1 MKNTLLP
8 GAKLSRLVLLPL
20 VLSLVGTSAYA
31 VDRYVSDV
39 IYIPVR
45 SDKNPQASILQQGIA
60 SGAKLNFIREETGTD
75 NNLWSLVVTA
85 DGTEGWVRSQNITD
99 KPTAAM
105 QLAALSNS
113 SRDLVGLQT
122 ENAQLKE
129 QLAKVQ
135 QEHQQ
140 LLTDTEDMRQAATTA
155 LNLEEEHQS
164 LLKENQLLQT
174 HADVLKAENEKLR
187 NTDRFNHWVYGG
199 GLVLGGII
207 LSFILQGLG
216 RRKRRSEWR

>member
-1 MKNTLLP
+1 MKKIPLP
-8 GAKLSRLVLLPL
+8 IAKLSFLF
-20 VLSLVGTSAYA
+20 LSLTSVSVYA

-45 SDKNPQASILQQGIA
+45 SEKNPQASVLQQGVA
-60 SGAKLNFIREETGTD
+60 SGTKLNFIREETGSD
-75 NNLWSLVVTA
+75 NNLWSLVVTP

-105 QLAALSNS
+105 QLAALSSS
-113 SRDLVGLQT
+113 SRDLVALQT
-122 ENAQLKE
+122 ENTQLKE
-129 QLAKVQ
+129 QLAQLQ

-155 LNLEEEHQS
+155 LNLEEEHQR

-174 HADVLKAENEKLR
+174 HADVIKAENEKLK

-199 GLVLGGII
+199 GLVLGGVI
-207 LSFILQGLG
+207 LSFVLQGFG

>member
-1 MKNTLLP
+1 MQ
-8 GAKLSRLVLLPL
+8 KLSLLTFL
-20 VLSLVGTSAYA
+20 FASTSVYA
-31 VDRYVSDV
+31 IDKYVSDV

-45 SDKNPQASILQQGIA
+45 SDKNPTASVLQQGVG
-60 SGAKLNFIREETGTD
+60 SGTKLNFIREETGSD
-75 NNLWSLVVTA
+75 NNLWSLVITPN
-85 DGTEGWVRSQNITD
+85 GTEGWVRSQNITD

-105 QLAALSNS
+105 QLAALSGP
-113 SRDLVGLQT
+113 SRDVIELQT
-122 ENAQLKE
+122 ENTLIKE
-129 QLAKVQ
+129 QLAKLQ

-174 HADVLKAENEKLR
+174 HADVLKAENEKLK

-199 GLVLGGII
+199 GLVLGGVI

-216 RRKRRSEWR
+216 RRKRKSEWR

>member
-1 MKNTLLP
+1 MKNNLLP
-8 GAKLSRLVLLPL
+8 GAKLSLLV
-20 VLSLVGTSAYA
+20 VSLASTSVYA
-31 VDRYVSDV
+31 IDKYVSDV

-45 SDKNPQASILQQGIA
+45 SDKNPTASVLQQGVG
-60 SGAKLNFIREETGTD
+60 SGTKLNFIREETGSD
-75 NNLWSLVVTA
+75 NNLWSLVITP
-85 DGTEGWVRSQNITD
+85 DGTEGWVRSQNITE

-105 QLAALSNS
+105 QLAALSSS
-113 SRDLVGLQT
+113 SRDLIGLQT
-122 ENAQLKE
+122 ENTLIKE
-129 QLAKVQ
+129 QLTKLQ

-174 HADVLKAENEKLR
+174 HADVLKAENEKLK

-199 GLVLGGII
+199 GLVLGGVI
-207 LSFILQGLG
+207 LSFMLQGLG
-216 RRKRRSEWR
+216 RRKRKSEWR

>member
-1 MKNTLLP
+1 MKNIFLP
-8 GAKLSRLVLLPL
+8 GATLSFFL
-20 VLSLVGTSAYA
+20 LSLASTSVYA
-31 VDRYVSDV
+31 LDRYVSDV

-45 SDKNPQASILQQGIA
+45 SDKNPQAPVLQQGVP
-60 SGAKLNFIREETGTD
+60 SGTKLNFIREETGTD
-75 NNLWSLVVTA
+75 NNLWSLVITPS
-85 DGTEGWVRSQNITD
+85 GTEGWVRSQNITD

-105 QLAALSNS
+105 QLAAMPAS
-113 SRDLVGLQT
+113 SRDMASIQA
-122 ENAQLKE
+122 ENVQLKE
-129 QLAKVQ
+129 QLTKLQ
-135 QEHQQ
+135 EEHQQ

-174 HADVLKAENEKLR
+174 HADVIKAENEKLK

-199 GLVLGGII
+199 GLVLGGVI
-207 LSFILQGLG
+207 LSFILQGFG

>member
-1 MKNTLLP
+1 MKKIFLY
-8 GAKLSRLVLLPL
+8 GSA
-20 VLSLVGTSAYA
+20 LSLFSVPLFSTFTLAA
-31 VDRYVSDV
+31 DKYVSDI

-45 SDKNPQASILQQGIA
+45 SDKTPQASILQQGLA
-60 SGAKLNFIREETGTD
+60 SGTKLNFIREETGSD
-75 NNLWSLVVTA
+75 NNLWSLVITP

-113 SRDLVGLQT
+113 SRDLLGLQT

-129 QLAKVQ
+129 QLEKVQ

-155 LNLEEEHQS
+155 LNLEEEHQ
-164 LLKENQLLQT
+164 LMLKENQLLQT
-174 HADVLKAENEKLR
+174 HADVLKAENEKLK

-199 GLVLGGII
+199 GLVFGGVF
-207 LSFILQGLG
+207 LSFLLQALG
-216 RRKRRSEWR
+216 RRKRKSEWR

>member
-1 MKNTLLP
+1 MKNNLLP
-8 GAKLSRLVLLPL
+8 GAKLSLFV
-20 VLSLVGTSAYA
+20 VSLASTSVYA
-31 VDRYVSDV
+31 IDKYVSDV

-45 SDKNPQASILQQGIA
+45 SDKNPTASVLQQGVG
-60 SGAKLNFIREETGTD
+60 SGTKLNFIREETGSD
-75 NNLWSLVVTA
+75 NNLWSLVITP
-85 DGTEGWVRSQNITD
+85 DGTEGWVRSQNITE

-105 QLAALSNS
+105 QLAALSSS
-113 SRDLVGLQT
+113 SRDLIGLQT
-122 ENAQLKE
+122 ENTLIKE
-129 QLAKVQ
+129 QLTKLQ

-174 HADVLKAENEKLR
+174 HADVLKAENEKLK

-199 GLVLGGII
+199 GLVLGGVI
-207 LSFILQGLG
+207 LSFMLQGLG
-216 RRKRRSEWR
+216 RRKRKSEWR